1 MESVKDAN
9 KRIARNTILLYIRTF
24 LILII
29 SLYTSRVVINTLGI
43 EDYGIYNVVGGFV
56 AMFSIIS
63 ATLTGT
69 TQRYLTFELGKVDN
83 EKSKEV
89 FGAALNIHIGL
100 SLILLLL
107 LETIGLWFINVHLNI
122 PSERLYATNW
132 VYQCSLLTFL
142 LNILSAPYN
151 AAIIAH
157 EKMGA
162 FAYISL
168 LEVVL
173 KLIAVLLLAF
183 SPFDQLIYYSILLL
197 LVAIVI
203 RMIYTIY
210 CKIHFDETK
219 YVFCRNK
226 SLYRD
231 MAGFAGMT
239 FLGGLSNI
247 LSNQGVNILLNLF
260 FGVTVNAARGI
271 SVQVQGAVTKF
282 VMDFTTAIN
291 PQITKSYAANDIE
304 RSLDLVYK
312 GSRFSFYL
320 LLMLALPIM
329 FKTPYILQLWLK
341 QYPEFT
347 VAFVVLTLILAMTEV
362 LSTTLTTAIFA
373 TGTIKNFC
381 LWIGGLRLLNLPIC
395 YVLLKM
401 GGAPTDVFY
410 VLITMNI
417 VLLFV
422 RIIVISKLTNTNG
435 YLFVKNVV
443 YRVILVAIAATG
455 VTFLINKICPD
466 TILGLL
472 FLAILSCSMS
482 SLIIYSLGL
491 KKTERQAINHVVNS
505 KISNFIN
512 R

>member
-1 MESVKDAN
+1 MENIQESN
-9 KRIARNTILLYIRTF
+9 KRIAQNTVLLYIRTF

-69 TQRYLTFELGKVDN
+69 TQRYLTFELGKVEN
-83 EKSKEV
+83 EKSQEV

-100 SLILLLL
+100 SIILLLL

-197 LVAIVI
+197 IVAFII
-203 RMIYTIY
+203 RIIYTVY
-210 CKIHFDETK
+210 CKSHFDETK
-219 YVFCRNK
+219 YVFCRNTI
-226 SLYRD
+226 LYKD

-247 LSNQGVNILLNLF
+247 LSNQGVNILMNLF

-271 SVQVQGAVTKF
+271 SIQVQGAVTKF

-291 PQITKSYAANDIE
+291 PQITKSYAANDIQ

-312 GSRFSFYL
+312 GARFSFFL

-341 QYPEFT
+341 QYPEFA
-347 VAFVVLTLILAMTEV
+347 VAFVILTLILAMTEV
-362 LSTTLTTAIFA
+362 LSTTLTTVILA
-373 TGTIKNFC
+373 TGTIKKIC
-381 LWIGGLRLLNLPIC
+381 LWIGGLRILNLPIC
-395 YVLLKM
+395 YVVLKL
-401 GGAPTDVFY
+401 GAMPTDVFY
-410 VLITMNI
+410 VLIAMNV
-417 VLLFV
+417 VLLLV
-422 RIIVISKLTNTNG
+422 RIIVASKLTNTNG
-435 YLFVKNVV
+435 YLFVKNVIL
-443 YRVILVAIAATG
+443 RVSLVAMIATG
-455 VTFLINKICPD
+455 GTYFINRMCPDTFIGLLILTFFSICTSSAIVYFIGLKETERQVINKIV
-466 TILGLL
+466 I
-472 FLAILSCSMS
+472 
-482 SLIIYSLGL
+482 
-491 KKTERQAINHVVNS
+491 S
-505 KISNFIN
+505 KILK

>member
-1 MESVKDAN
+1 MENKQEAN

-69 TQRYLTFELGKVDN
+69 TQRYLTFELGKVNN
-83 EKSKEV
+83 EKSNEV

-107 LETIGLWFINVHLNI
+107 LETIGLWFINIYLNI
-122 PSERLYATNW
+122 PSGRLYATNW

-197 LVAIVI
+197 FVAFVI

-210 CKIHFDETK
+210 CKAHFEETK
-219 YVFCRNK
+219 YVFCKNK

-291 PQITKSYAANDIE
+291 PQITKSYAAKDVE

-312 GSRFSFYL
+312 GSRFSFFL

-341 QYPEFT
+341 QYPDFT

-362 LSTTLTTAIFA
+362 LSTPLTTAIFA

-381 LWIGGLRLLNLPIC
+381 LWIGGLRILNLPIC

-410 VLITMNI
+410 VLIAMNI

-422 RIIVISKLTNTNG
+422 RVIVVSKLTNTNG
-435 YLFVKNVV
+435 FMFVKNVV
-443 YRVILVAIAATG
+443 YRVVLVAIATTVG
-455 VTFLINKICPD
+455 TYLINKMCPD
-466 TILGLL
+466 TFIGLL
-472 FLAILSCSMS
+472 TLTVLSICIS
-482 SLIIYSLGL
+482 SLIVYGIGL
-491 KKTERQAINHVVNS
+491 KKNERQAINHILTQ
-505 KISNFIN
+505 KLLK

>member
-1 MESVKDAN
+1 MESIQEAN
-9 KRIARNTILLYIRTF
+9 KRIAQNTILLYIRTF
-24 LILII
+24 LILVI
-29 SLYTSRVVINTLGI
+29 SLYTSRVVINTLGV

-56 AMFSIIS
+56 VMFSIIS

-69 TQRYLTFELGKVDN
+69 TQRYLTFELGKEVN
-83 EKSKEV
+83 EKSQEV
-89 FGAALNIHIGL
+89 FGAALNIHFFL
-100 SLILLLL
+100 SIILLLL

-122 PSERLYATNW
+122 PSSRLYATNW
-132 VYQCSLLTFL
+132 VYQCSLITFL

-197 LVAIVI
+197 LVAFVI
-203 RMIYTIY
+203 RSFYTLY

-219 YVFCRNK
+219 YVFCRRK
-226 SLYRD
+226 SLYMD

-239 FLGGLSNI
+239 FLGGLSSI

-271 SVQVQGAVTKF
+271 SIQVQGAVTKF
-282 VMDFTTAIN
+282 VMDFTTAMN
-291 PQITKSYAANDIE
+291 PQITKSYAANDIN

-312 GSRFSFYL
+312 GSKFSFFL
-320 LLMLALPIM
+320 LLLLALPII
-329 FKTPYILQLWLK
+329 FKSPYILQLWLK

-347 VAFVVLTLILAMTEV
+347 EAFVILTLILAMTEV

-381 LWIGGLRLLNLPIC
+381 LWIGGLRILNLPIC
-395 YVLLKM
+395 YVILKI
-401 GGAPTDVFY
+401 GGRPSDVFY

-422 RIIVISKLTNTNG
+422 RVIVISKLTNTNG

-443 YRVILVAIAATG
+443 YRAVFVAITATG
-455 VTFLINKICPD
+455 GSYFINMKCPD
-466 TILGLL
+466 TFGGLVT
-472 FLAILSCSMS
+472 FVVLSICMS
-482 SLIIYSLGL
+482 SFVIYGIGL
-491 KKTERQAINHVVNS
+491 KKTERQVINHFLFS
-505 KISNFIN
+505 KIS
-512 R
+512 RK

>member
-1 MESVKDAN
+1 MNSLQEAN
-9 KRIARNTILLYIRTF
+9 RRIAQNTVLLYVRTF
-24 LILII
+24 FILII

-69 TQRYLTFELGKVDN
+69 TQRYLTFELGKVEN
-83 EKSKEV
+83 EKSQEV

-100 SLILLLL
+100 ALLLLLL

-173 KLIAVLLLAF
+173 KLMAVLLLAF

-197 LVAIVI
+197 IVAFVI
-203 RMIYTIY
+203 RIIYTVY
-210 CKIHFDETK
+210 CKKHFEETN
-219 YVFCRNK
+219 YVFCKDK
-226 SLYRD
+226 SLYKD

-271 SVQVQGAVTKF
+271 SIQVQGAVTKF

-291 PQITKSYAANDIE
+291 PQITKSYAANDID

-312 GSRFSFYL
+312 GARFSFFL
-320 LLMLALPIM
+320 LLMLALPII
-329 FKTPYILQLWLK
+329 FKAPYILQLWLK

-362 LSTTLTTAIFA
+362 LSTTLTTAILA

-381 LWIGGLRLLNLPIC
+381 LWIGGLRILNLPIC
-395 YVLLKM
+395 YVILKI
-401 GGAPTDVFY
+401 GGLPADVFY
-410 VLITMNI
+410 ELISMNI

-422 RIIVISKLTNTNG
+422 RVIVVSKLTNTNG

-443 YRVILVAIAATG
+443 YRVAFVAMTATG
-455 VTFLINKICPD
+455 GTYLINRICPD
-466 TILGLL
+466 TFLGLL
-472 FLAILSCSMS
+472 ILTVLSFFTSTVLVYC
-482 SLIIYSLGL
+482 LGL
-491 KKTERQAINHVVNS
+491 RKTERQAINQIVIS
-505 KISNFIN
+505 KISKK
-512 R
+512 